1 MNLKKSSYIYFF
13 LAALL
18 LSTLVMRGQKPQQ
31 VEPNTHQK
39 VYCVIN
45 AENKTPMRDVVV
57 HTNTEH
63 WAMTDYTGSFMMR
76 YDWDSAEVSKPGFI
90 SFEIYAKFMPDTI
103 VMLPKSK
110 HLNEVEVW
118 GKDQRNESL
127 KAMGESIRKQAA
139 ATPRASSGIITGDF
153 LGWMDTRGRRDA
165 RHRKHAKQVLDSLS
179 EKPDPIIQAYK
190 DATEKGYTK

>member
-1 MNLKKSSYIYFF
+1 
-13 LAALL
+13 
-18 LSTLVMRGQKPQQ
+18 MRGQKPRQ

-45 AENKTPMRDVVV
+45 AEDKTPMRDVVI

-76 YDWDSAEVSKPGFI
+76 YDWDSAEVSKPGFVSFKIYSKLI
-90 SFEIYAKFMPDTI
+90 SDTI
-103 VMLPKSK
+103 IMLPKAR

-118 GKDQRNESL
+118 GRDKRNESL
-127 KAMGESIRKQAA
+127 RAISESIRKQAA
-139 ATPRASSGIITGDF
+139 EAPRAPTGIINGDF
-153 LGWMDTRGRRDA
+153 LGWMDTRGRRDS

-190 DATEKGYTK
+190 DATGKEYKK